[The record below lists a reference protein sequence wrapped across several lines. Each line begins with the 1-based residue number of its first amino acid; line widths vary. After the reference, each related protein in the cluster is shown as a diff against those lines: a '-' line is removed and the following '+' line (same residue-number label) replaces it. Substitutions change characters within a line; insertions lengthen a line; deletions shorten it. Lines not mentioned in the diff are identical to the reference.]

1 MTIRDRE
8 MAARFDNFEVCAET
22 APARTYEQAKAV
34 RHLIGKTVDHLIR
47 EFQRAGVPVNNCDGA
62 RNIEV
67 AIYRWLVESNH
78 DNATFPTAEGFGE
91 HSQGPAGE
99 RVIANCIRDR
109 DFIEKMRA

>member
-8 MAARFDNFEVCAET
+8 MAARFDNFETCAEI
-22 APARTYEQAKAV
+22 APERTYEQAKEL
-34 RHLIGKTVDHLIR
+34 RRLIGETVDNLIR

-67 AIYRWLVESNH
+67 AIYRWLVESNPGDGAFH
-78 DNATFPTAEGFGE
+78 AAEGFGD